1 MAGKRERIA
10 HVDDPVAVGRRLRE
24 ARESSGLSQRELSF
38 PGCSAAYISRIERGE
53 RIPSLQV
60 LRELALRCDLS
71 ESSLAWGREEPLEEE
86 VSRQIRALREAEAS
100 GSKAE
105 RRAAYA
111 ALGRAAGRAARSL
124 RS

>member
-1 MAGKRERIA
+1 MAGKRERTA

-24 ARESSGLSQRELSF
+24 AREPAGLSQRELSF

-53 RIPSLQV
+53 RIPSHQI
-60 LRELALRCDLS
+60 LRELALRCDLR
-71 ESSLAWGREEPLEEE
+71 ESRLAWGRESPLEEE
-86 VSRQIRALREAEAS
+86 VSGQIHALREAEAS

-105 RRAAYA
+105 RQVAYA
-111 ALGRAAGRAARSL
+111 AMGRAAGRVARSL